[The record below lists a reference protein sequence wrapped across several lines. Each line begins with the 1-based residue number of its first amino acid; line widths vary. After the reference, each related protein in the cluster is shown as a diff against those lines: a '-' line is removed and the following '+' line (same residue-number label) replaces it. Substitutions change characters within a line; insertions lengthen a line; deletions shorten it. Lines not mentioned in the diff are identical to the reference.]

1 MKRVK
6 FKLDCGHQVSAKVRT
21 IHTENG
27 GVITIVSA
35 NFPSMYRILYNKQN
49 TPRFILWDVQKLENS
64 YGREIRG
71 KSFCLPED
79 EYDEDLGIEIAKT
92 RLQSKMNEMV
102 NNRLRKVRKDVENAL
117 ANKLFHLE
125 GI

>member
-6 FKLDCGHQVSAKVRT
+6 FKLDCGHQVSAKVRI
-21 IHTENG
+21 IHMENG

-35 NFPSMYRILYNKQN
+35 KFPSMYRILYNKQN
-49 TPRFILWDVQKLENS
+49 TPHFILWDVRELENS
-64 YGREIRG
+64 YGRGVRG

-79 EYDEDLGIEIAKT
+79 EYNEELGIEIAKT
-92 RLQSKMNEMV
+92 RLQTKMNEMV
-102 NNRLRKVRKDVENAL
+102 NNRLRKVRKDVENTL